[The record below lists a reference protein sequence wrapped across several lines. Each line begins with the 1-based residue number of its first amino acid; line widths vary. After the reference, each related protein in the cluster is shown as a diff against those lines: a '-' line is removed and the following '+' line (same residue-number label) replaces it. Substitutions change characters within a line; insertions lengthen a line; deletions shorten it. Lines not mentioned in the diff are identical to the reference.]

1 MFSQKKQESHY
12 LHDLSILHEGRDIQ
26 LEQLKASG
34 EKSHVELYRTP
45 QVVYQR
51 WRYACAYE
59 QQLSSGEGFRSFGL
73 VEPGRSMPWAFDQFV
88 ADDVLFVFSHEQ
100 AMKASAPSGCSGH
113 SISLAEG
120 FLADLA
126 RQTCHVAIESL
137 MPSAGLY
144 LPSASKLKVIREEL
158 RKWRELLACGASTRS
173 AIIARREESL
183 GLALIDAFFDAKML
197 ITRPLIKSEHSMRR
211 ALEFIHDSELEN
223 ISALDLCKYSG
234 CSQRTLEK
242 TFLKRFGI
250 TPKKYVKFLRLA
262 RVRHGLRSFD
272 AQDSGSI
279 IELAGVQGFW
289 HMGQFAAD
297 YRSIY
302 GELPSETLARG

>member
-1 MFSQKKQESHY
+1 MFSQKKQESCF
-12 LHDLSILHEGRDIQ
+12 LDDLSFVHYGRGIRLDQ
-26 LEQLKASG
+26 LTASENESYVQL
-34 EKSHVELYRTP
+34 YQTP

-51 WRYACAYE
+51 WQYACAYE
-59 QQLSSGEGFRSFGL
+59 QQITAGEGFRSIGL
-73 VEPGRSMPWAFDQFV
+73 VDHDKSMPWAFDQYV
-88 ADDVLFVFSHEQ
+88 ADDVLFVFSHEE
-100 AMKASAPSGCSGH
+100 AVKASAPSGCSGH

-120 FLADLA
+120 FLAEISGQVYH
-126 RQTCHVAIESL
+126 RAIESL
-137 MPSAGLY
+137 IPSEGLY
-144 LPSASKLKVIREEL
+144 LPAAVKLEVIREEL
-158 RKWRELLACGASTRS
+158 RKWRKLLACGASTRS
-173 AIIARREESL
+173 AIVARREESL
-183 GLALIDAFFDAKML
+183 ALAVIDALFDAQVL
-197 ITRPLIKSEHSMRR
+197 IAEPMIKSEHSMKR

-250 TPKKYVKFLRLA
+250 TPKKYIKSLRLA
-262 RVRHGLRSFD
+262 RVRHGLRNFD
-272 AQDSGSI
+272 AQDSDSI

-302 GELPSETLARG
+302 GELPSETLTRR